1 MHHWPNPEKTRGG
14 FPASV
19 RPKTTPEKKQERRS
33 GSEESGE
40 QVLKL
45 YLRDMGRHSLIDA
58 SEEVRLAG
66 ELRAAREGMAAQL
79 KRLPRGVRESLLA
92 GAELPEKGTDWPF
105 DHVEDVYR
113 RFRSQEASEPSLRKR
128 SLAIRREKR
137 RLDNAREAM
146 IVANLRLVVHIA
158 KQYLN
163 RGLPLSDLVQDG
175 NLGLMKAVEKFE
187 HDRGIKFSTYA
198 YWWIRQAID
207 RGLADKR
214 RTIRIPVHL
223 NERRKKIVRAT
234 RELGQD
240 LGRRPT
246 NIEIAR
252 WLKMPKDQVEEINSL
267 VSEPLSFDDLSRA
280 ENGHGLLETI
290 KDPKAAL
297 QVESS
302 EARELREKLEAPLS
316 SLSER
321 EERIVRLRFGIG
333 NDTTHTLEEVGR
345 IIGLSR
351 ERVRQIEVEA
361 IQKLRRSDLLS
372 ALATSRRSNKLA
384 QVAAGA

>member
-1 MHHWPNPEKTRGG
+1 
-14 FPASV
+14 
-19 RPKTTPEKKQERRS
+19 
-33 GSEESGE
+33 
-40 QVLKL
+40 
-45 YLRDMGRHSLIDA
+45 
-58 SEEVRLAG
+58 
-66 ELRAAREGMAAQL
+66 
-79 KRLPRGVRESLLA
+79 
-92 GAELPEKGTDWPF
+92 
-105 DHVEDVYR
+105 
-113 RFRSQEASEPSLRKR
+113 
-128 SLAIRREKR
+128 
-137 RLDNAREAM
+137 M